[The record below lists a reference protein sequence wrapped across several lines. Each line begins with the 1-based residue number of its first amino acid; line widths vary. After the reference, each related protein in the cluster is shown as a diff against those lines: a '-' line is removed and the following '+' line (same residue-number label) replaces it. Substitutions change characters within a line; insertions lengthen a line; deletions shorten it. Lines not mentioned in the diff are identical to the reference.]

1 MVADE
6 SRLAADVVF
15 DGRFEGLISANP
27 PRNVPNV
34 QRLEAFCK
42 YSAYDDR
49 CRLIAEDRKTQND
62 SIGGISVITVRQLIF
77 CLTALFP
84 VFVAATH
91 AQDYPSRPI
100 LILCGQPAGS
110 GPDTMIRLYADVI
123 GKNVGQRVVVDNR
136 AGAGGIVAASALT
149 QAQPD
154 GYTLLLALGGMHTI
168 VPAMQRLPFDPIKD
182 FDFITLLYASSGLLL
197 VPAANP
203 AKSFSDFVAD
213 LKSKSGG
220 AAYGTPGIGSP
231 AHLMSAMLA
240 DRLAIPMTHIPYK
253 GGGQIIVD
261 LIAGRMD
268 FTFISSVQAKPHVQE
283 GTVRALAV
291 GGPKRMDWLPDVP
304 TLADLGL
311 TDVAIQSWF
320 GIAAPKDTPP
330 GVTERIREEFVR
342 ASNDPLI
349 IKRAAEDSATIMTG
363 PRQQI
368 LDFLAYDY
376 DRLGKAVRGFGI
388 KAD

>member
-1 MVADE
+1 
-6 SRLAADVVF
+6 
-15 DGRFEGLISANP
+15 
-27 PRNVPNV
+27 
-34 QRLEAFCK
+34 
-42 YSAYDDR
+42 
-49 CRLIAEDRKTQND
+49 
-62 SIGGISVITVRQLIF
+62 
-77 CLTALFP
+77 
-84 VFVAATH
+84 
-91 AQDYPSRPI
+91 
-100 LILCGQPAGS
+100 
-110 GPDTMIRLYADVI
+110 MIRLYADVI

-253 GGGQIIVD
+253 GGARS
-261 LIAGRMD
+261 LSTSSPAGW
-268 FTFISSVQAKPHVQE
+268 ISHSSHQFRPSCMCRKGRCARSPWAVPSAWIGCPTCQPSPIW
-283 GTVRALAV
+283 AL
-291 GGPKRMDWLPDVP
+291 
-304 TLADLGL
+304 L
-311 TDVAIQSWF
+311 TWRF
-320 GIAAPKDTPP
+320 NP
-330 GVTERIREEFVR
+330 GSGSRLRKIRR
-342 ASNDPLI
+342 PA
-349 IKRAAEDSATIMTG
+349 
-363 PRQQI
+363 
-368 LDFLAYDY
+368 
-376 DRLGKAVRGFGI
+376 
-388 KAD
+388 